1 MPKLID
7 HKHPYQIKNL
17 NSISEYLFL
26 LKNLLRIISSS
37 KIQQKIEGI
46 NLPVRWS
53 LKYSSWVVDFGS
65 DKQRDIEGI
74 HLNNLR
80 FYYDESTEIFN
91 SIANILKKLK
101 NCNNV
106 NELGNDFKLFKN
118 ENRFLNFII
127 KENKF
132 FLTGLY
138 NRCQTKKRSGIFSNK
153 NFKSIIIDNSEEF
166 LNLSKNKLNFIF
178 VPEFYNL
185 NFDYL
190 LEYKNFIKLIEKEKL
205 CFLSKSKENILYNLK
220 DYIDLQDKP
229 KKYEI
234 KKYYEAINQEIYFN
248 KTDLMQFLIL
258 HITLLFNNFVLKNL
272 NNNKSN
278 SIVLED
284 KYSNQI
290 VKLVTDFNID
300 KNKVEKVLKK
310 PLLPVRF

>member
-46 NLPVRWS
+46 NLPIRWS
-53 LKYSSWVVDFGS
+53 LKYSSWVIDFGS
-65 DKQRDIEGI
+65 DKQRDVEGI

-80 FYYDESTEIFN
+80 FYYDENTEIFN
-91 SIANILKKLK
+91 SIVSILKKLN
-101 NCNNV
+101 NCNKL
-106 NELGNDFKLFKN
+106 NEFGNTFKLFKN
-118 ENRFLNFII
+118 ENRFLNFVM

-132 FLTGLY
+132 YLTGLY

-153 NFKSIIIDNSEEF
+153 NFKSIIIDNSEDF
-166 LNLSKNKLNFIF
+166 LNLSKNKINFIF

-190 LEYKNFIKLIEKEKL
+190 IEYKNFINLIEKEEI
-205 CFLSKSKENILYNLK
+205 CFLLKSKENILYSLK
-220 DYIDLQDKP
+220 DYMNLKDKP

-234 KKYYEAINQEIYFN
+234 NKYYEAINQEIYFN
-248 KTDLMQFLIL
+248 KADLMQFLIL
-258 HITLLFNNFVLKNL
+258 HITLMFNNFVLKNL

-290 VKLVTDFNID
+290 VKLVTDFNIN
-300 KNKVEKVLKK
+300 KNKVEKVFKK